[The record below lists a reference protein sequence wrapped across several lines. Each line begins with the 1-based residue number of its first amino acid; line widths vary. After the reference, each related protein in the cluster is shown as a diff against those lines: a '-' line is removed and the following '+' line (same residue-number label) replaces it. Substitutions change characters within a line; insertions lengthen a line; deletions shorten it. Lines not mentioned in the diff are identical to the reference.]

1 MKIFCSIIILILYFL
16 CIDTFAQI
24 YDTELLRLINIS
36 DELRNDCN
44 EVIYNDVLSK
54 MEEDELWTPMTELG
68 PLLEGECRRSENV
81 NCFMLNSILTRVN
94 ANRKFVTTHDYGLN
108 GEDKRYRYS
117 LYERSIK
124 SCNSVTY
131 QLSGREGNQTFVIVP
146 FDKKGCGISAYLDIL
161 GEHIDFVE
169 DKTLGILVANFISD
183 KLQYNNFIKLN
194 VMNNSKIGQSFIL
207 INYNSRDL

>member
-1 MKIFCSIIILILYFL
+1 MKIFRFIAILIACFL
-16 CIDTFAQI
+16 CIDAFAQT
-24 YDTELLRLINIS
+24 YDAELLRLINIS

-44 EVIYNDVLSK
+44 EMIYNNVSSK
-54 MEEDELWTPMTELG
+54 LEEDEFWTPMTELG
-68 PLLEGECRRSENV
+68 PLLEGECRRSENI
-81 NCFMLNSILTRVN
+81 NRFMLNSILTHVD

-124 SCNSVTY
+124 PCNNVTY

-146 FDKKGCGISAYLDIL
+146 FDKNGSGISACLEIL

-183 KLQYNNFIKLN
+183 QLQYNNCIKLN
-194 VMNNSKIGQSFIL
+194 ILNNSKIGQSFIL